1 MGRFGNQ
8 SKIVAYTLAGLLTE
22 GSFGGSLCGQQPDVV
37 FRTDT
42 RLVRMLATVKNASGE
57 LVSTLSKEDFTI
69 SDNGVS
75 QQIAVFER
83 QSAQPLSISLLLDTS
98 WSTRKDQKITIDSAS
113 RFLNALIKEGN
124 PDNTAALYT
133 FNGQVTL
140 RSTFTRD
147 FSKLEQGLKDLDSD
161 SGSSIYDAIY
171 LASRDLGRREG
182 PHIIVIVTDGTD
194 TTSKKKFRDAVEAL
208 QRADVVFYSVVLV
221 PVTASAGRNTGG
233 EHALATVA
241 ELAGG
246 RAFTPTGNQLD
257 ASFAGIL
264 EAFKTQ
270 YYLAYYPRGVAQGDR
285 NYHKVKI
292 ELPARTDLRVSAR
305 SGYYGDTGR

>member
-1 MGRFGNQ
+1 MR
-8 SKIVAYTLAGLLTE
+8 SE
-22 GSFGGSLCGQQPDVV
+22 
-37 FRTDT
+37 
-42 RLVRMLATVKNASGE
+42 
-57 LVSTLSKEDFTI
+57 
-69 SDNGVS
+69 NGW
-75 QQIAVFER
+75 R
-83 QSAQPLSISLLLDTS
+83 NQPLSISLLLDTS

-171 LASRDLGRREG
+171 LASLELGRREG
-182 PHIIVIVTDGTD
+182 LHIIVIVTDGTD

-246 RAFTPTGNQLD
+246 RAFTPAGNQLD
-257 ASFAGIL
+257 ASFEGIL

-285 NYHKVKI
+285 SYHKVKI
-292 ELPARTDLRVSAR
+292 ELPARADLRVSAR